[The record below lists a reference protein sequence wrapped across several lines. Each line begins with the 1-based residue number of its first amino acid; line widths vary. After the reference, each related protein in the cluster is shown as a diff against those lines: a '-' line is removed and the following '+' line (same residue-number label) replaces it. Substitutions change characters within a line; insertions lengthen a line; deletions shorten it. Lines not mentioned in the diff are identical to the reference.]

1 MRLGKFGVF
10 AIAALLAG
18 TAELSGAAQ
27 SAVVRSDVRT
37 RQLEYEIGAAL
48 LRLPYYDV
56 FDSLAYEVAG
66 KGLVRLSGQVRTG
79 WLKNDAERAVK
90 RVRGVDTV
98 INDIEIL
105 PPSLGDDRIR
115 LAVYRSL
122 FADSSLYRYALGA
135 NPSIRIIVKNG
146 RVTLEGLVNS
156 PMDKTMAGF
165 KAREVWGVFGV
176 TNNLVVEKS

>member
-1 MRLGKFGVF
+1 VIRP
-10 AIAALLAG
+10 
-18 TAELSGAAQ
+18 
-27 SAVVRSDVRT
+27 DVRT
-37 RQLEYEIGAAL
+37 QQLVTDVNNAL
-48 LRLPYYDV
+48 LRLPYYDI
-56 FDSLAYEVAG
+56 FDSLGFEVGG
-66 KGLVRLSGQVRTG
+66 KGLVRLSGQVRTT
-79 WLKNDAERAVK
+79 WLKKDAERAVK

-105 PPSLGDDRIR
+105 PPSPGDDQIR

-122 FADSSLYRYALGA
+122 FGDSPLYRYAMGA
-135 NPSIRIIVKNG
+135 NPSIRIIVKHG

-156 PMDKTMAGF
+156 PMDKTTAGF

>member
-1 MRLGKFGVF
+1 MRLGKFGIF
-10 AIAALLAG
+10 ALAAALVGA
-18 TAELSGAAQ
+18 TAQLSAAQ
-27 SAVVRSDVRT
+27 SDVIRPDA
-37 RQLEYEIGAAL
+37 RIQQLEYEVNSAL

-56 FDSLAYEVAG
+56 FDNLAFEVAD
-66 KGLVRLSGQVRTG
+66 KGVVRLTGQVRTG

-98 INDIEIL
+98 INEIELL
-105 PPSLGDDRIR
+105 PPSPGDDRIR
-115 LAVYRSL
+115 LAVYRSM
-122 FADSSLYRYALGA
+122 FGDSLQRYAMGP
-135 NPSIRIIVKNG
+135 NPSIHIIVKNG

-156 PMDKTMAGF
+156 PMDKTLAGF